1 MPYLNVRPESRH
13 MCYIL
18 RSLTHDKTYVGYT
31 VDFAHRLRQ
40 HNGEITGGAKKTHRF
55 RPWLP
60 VCVIKGFANESQA
73 LRFEARLHH
82 AERKRRRNKS
92 RLNAVDY
99 ILIHM
104 SHIISNGDG
113 SHARGTKQA
122 WPFLTIHWYSIAYT
136 ITHLHVHNISQVPH

>member
-40 HNGEITGGAKKTHRF
+40 HNGEIVGGAKKTHRY
-55 RPWLP
+55 RPWTP

-82 AERKRRRNKS
+82 AERKRRRSKKH
-92 RLNAVDY
+92 AVDY
-99 ILIHM
+99 VLTHA
-104 SHIISNGDG
+104 SAIISNGDG

-122 WPFLTIHWYSIAYT
+122 WPFLTIQWYLTAYA
-136 ITHLHVHNISQVPH
+136 ITHRCVHNISV